1 MEHHLC
7 VLIVLSNPN
16 CLVTILHP
24 QLSIISR
31 SNKSHPLTSS
41 VSNVKKVA
49 LHYCHCYQ
57 LEHTS
62 LYQFSDPR
70 IEGKYAEGNK
80 KNCVPVQRQSL
91 AEQKLIWTIPNSVDR
106 RV

>member
-70 IEGKYAEGNK
+70 IEGKYAEGNQK
-80 KNCVPVQRQSL
+80 KMCSRTKAVIGG
-91 AEQKLIWTIPNSVDR
+91 AETYLDHPEFS
-106 RV
+106 